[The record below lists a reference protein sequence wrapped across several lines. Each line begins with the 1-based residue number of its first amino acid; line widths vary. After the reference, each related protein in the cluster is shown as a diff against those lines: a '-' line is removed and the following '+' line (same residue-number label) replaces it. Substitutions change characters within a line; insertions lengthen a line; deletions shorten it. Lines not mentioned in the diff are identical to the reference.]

1 MVVVVVVVVVM
12 MMTMT
17 VTVTFPHL
25 LSGLSFPSLLLFC
38 RPLIFTSIS
47 VVLFQT
53 AQGPKTDG
61 QQDFA
66 SQLHHR
72 QEQSTADTAD
82 TLTTQS
88 GQLVP
93 HVSDHHVTSDDP
105 ETTGPGEKL
114 GRLQFSIAYDF
125 QETTLTLRI
134 IRAVDLVAKDFSG
147 TSDPYVKIMLLP
159 DKKRKLTTNVKR
171 KNLNPRWNEVFAFEG
186 KLFKPT
192 PHQSNSYQIHYNL
205 HRKQST
211 PFKYTQNILW
221 SALNMNFIHI

>member
-1 MVVVVVVVVVM
+1 M
-12 MMTMT
+12 
-17 VTVTFPHL
+17 
-25 LSGLSFPSLLLFC
+25 
-38 RPLIFTSIS
+38 
-47 VVLFQT
+47 
-53 AQGPKTDG
+53 
-61 QQDFA
+61 
-66 SQLHHR
+66 
-72 QEQSTADTAD
+72 ADM
-82 TLTTQS
+82 LTTQS

-93 HVSDHHVTSDDP
+93 HVPDHQVTSDDP

-186 KLFKPT
+186 QFKLGHSKP
-192 PHQSNSYQIHYNL
+192 I
-205 HRKQST
+205 
-211 PFKYTQNILW
+211 
-221 SALNMNFIHI
+221 